1 MKLFKWFLIFATLV
15 ASSVFTSCS
24 KDDDAEVTGLNDFY
38 IEVDLKGGG
47 FDDATLAYNEANMN
61 ADLLEL
67 GLWNLTPEQASNI
80 FNEFIEEM
88 KYEYI
93 DGMSNVKGTLR
104 MKYTLKTTK
113 GVSIKSKTVCVSD
126 KTAWIE

>member
-1 MKLFKWFLIFATLV
+1 MKLFKWFLIFATFV

-24 KDDDAEVTGLNDFY
+24 KDDEAEVTGLNDFY

-61 ADLLEL
+61 AELLEL
-67 GLWNLTPEQASNI
+67 GLWKLTKEQASNI

-104 MKYTLKTTK
+104 MKYTLKTT
-113 GVSIKSKTVCVSD
+113 
-126 KTAWIE
+126 